1 MLDSE
6 LKSKINLLWNKFWS
20 GGISNPLQAIE
31 QMSYLIFMK
40 RLKDE
45 DAAREQNAKLLG
57 DKHSSIF
64 KDNQDCKWSKWTEMP
79 VKVTTKQPNCSHL
92 LYIQSS

>member
-40 RLKDE
+40 QLEDE
-45 DAAREQNAKLLG
+45 DVKHYMEKAK
-57 DKHSSIF
+57 KFAH
-64 KDNQDCKWSKWTEMP
+64 
-79 VKVTTKQPNCSHL
+79 
-92 LYIQSS
+92 

>member
-20 GGISNPLQAIE
+20 GGISNSLQAIE

-40 RLKDE
+40 RLEDE
-45 DAAREQNAKLLG
+45 DVSREQNAKLLG
-57 DKHSSIF
+57 EKQTSIF
-64 KDNQDCKWSKWTEMP
+64 KGNETANGQDGQKCQLSRCLST
-79 VKVTTKQPNCSHL
+79 
-92 LYIQSS
+92 